1 MTEESSRPVTLAVDS
16 AGLACSAVVA
26 IGDTVLSAV
35 RVESRHGQ
43 AEILLPTVDTAMCR
57 AGLTPAAL
65 NLVAVSVGP
74 GSFTGI
80 RVGLAATRGIALATG
95 ARMVG
100 VSSFEAVAA
109 NVPRPDRDDFPC
121 VLVALESRRQD
132 IYVQL
137 FDRRRDPIGQ
147 PIAVMPAAL
156 QEVVSK
162 TVSATPLLIAGDAAQ
177 RATSALAR
185 RKDIFVLE
193 DSAPDAI
200 GVLRAGLRRWPK
212 EVVDAPRPLYLRP
225 PSVTLSSRDQRSPLG
240 RA

>member
-1 MTEESSRPVTLAVDS
+1 MTEQSSRPVTLAVDS

-26 IGDTVLSAV
+26 VGDTVLSAA

-43 AEILLPTVDTAMCR
+43 AEVLLPIVDSAMR
-57 AGLTPAAL
+57 KAGLAPAAL
-65 NLVAVSVGP
+65 DLVAVSVGP

-80 RVGLAATRGIALATG
+80 RVGLAAARGIALATD

-100 VSSFEAVAA
+100 VSCFEAVAV
-109 NVPRPDRDDFPC
+109 VPRPDRDDFPC
-121 VLVALESRRQD
+121 ILVALESRRED

-147 PIAVMPAAL
+147 PIAVMPATL

-162 TVSATPLLIAGDAAQ
+162 AVGATPLLIAGNAAQ

-200 GVLRAGLRRWPK
+200 GVLRAGLRRWSM

-225 PSVTLSSRDQRSPLG
+225 PSVTLSSPDQRSRLG